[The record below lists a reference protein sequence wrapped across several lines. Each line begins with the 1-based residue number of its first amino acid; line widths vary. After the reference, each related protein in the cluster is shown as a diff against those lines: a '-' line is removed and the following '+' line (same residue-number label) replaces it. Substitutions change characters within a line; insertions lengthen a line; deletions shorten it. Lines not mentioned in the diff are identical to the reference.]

1 MQGTQMSDPH
11 SLRWLSLAQVPA
23 GVLRAPLTPTDPL

>member
-11 SLRWLSLAQVPA
+11 SLRWLSLAQVPM
-23 GVLRAPLTPTDPL
+23 GSSGPHSTDPL